1 MQVTIPTTLPCD
13 PAHCVLQWV
22 WIATHISIMRPEYY
36 DDCVDLKITG
46 AHQVTVTA
54 ESPTGQQSRE
64 DQAPGAS
71 LLLPAPPVAGP
82 PPPAPGGD
90 AGRAPV
96 LHSPSRGGGGEA
108 PGPPAPE

>member
-36 DDCVDLKITG
+36 DDCVDLTITG
-46 AHQVTVTA
+46 AHQATVTA
-54 ESPTGQQSRE
+54 ESPTGPQRRE

-71 LLLPAPPVAGP
+71 LPAPPVAGA
-82 PPPAPGGD
+82 PALAPRGD
-90 AGRAPV
+90 AVRP
-96 LHSPSRGGGGEA
+96 LNTHCHGGGG
-108 PGPPAPE
+108 G